1 MIKIYYE
8 AIDNS
13 KMKLNNIYKESIFL
27 VILSIFIMG
36 NYDYFFKFFTQN
48 SDLTNT
54 YKDTGYYIFF
64 LIITAFVI
72 FKTLSRKELNENFF
86 SGSNLFLFIALSGLF
101 SYFLTF
107 NKFYTFRINFLI
119 IIFINL
125 IFFFITKF
133 IYKNIDKKII
143 FLSNLSIIFS
153 IYVFHPF
160 SNFWE
165 NQVNYF
171 PPALNGLYGNLKNDF
186 IGNITDPYPFFNY
199 LIKFIWSFFD
209 INTIFILNIIAIA
222 LFTWSVN
229 VFTIYLFKDSTSTLL
244 FYFFPLIFSKYLV
257 NLYQFIPGINRFSLD
272 QIQRLF
278 TYGIGTNRSFS
289 EVFEPTAFDILF
301 LPILVLVIK
310 GEVGKSLIL
319 SALIMQFHFSLLVP
333 VGFIIF
339 WILFIKKLPF
349 NKLKI
354 PFIILI
360 SSFLLMVFF
369 SETRLSSDES
379 TSELADNIMTN
390 RIISVHR
397 LVSPTLTFGIY
408 NGDTPAIELHK
419 EKIGNFSDY
428 ISFFNDETHGAG
440 KSVSVEIDR
449 IVFYLLAILLISNK
463 AIKYFY
469 YYSLSVSV
477 LSMIYIVLI
486 PESFISSL
494 IRDIVPWRI
503 TSYLSIIS
511 TVILIG
517 KIFEFIFRYS
527 LVGKLTLLSL
537 MILIPLQFLISEVNL
552 RNTSFNNYQ
561 SEYHQLPKLSQNLVP
576 FQDSKFLIPPD
587 QIYFSLHN
595 EGIAA
600 SPTRYHPYKK
610 SEIVNWFNSLEKII
624 MAYQGNNCEDLI
636 ILGNELEVDIVYI
649 PKSGSYSNPY
659 LLSCEYNNSLNFEEY
674 NLIVL
679 NN

>member
-8 AIDNS
+8 AIENS
-13 KMKLNNIYKESIFL
+13 KMKLKNIYIESIFFVL
-27 VILSIFIMG
+27 LSIFLMG

-48 SDLTNT
+48 SNLTNT
-54 YKDTGYYIFF
+54 YKNVGYYLFF

-72 FKTLSRKELNENFF
+72 FRKISKKERAENFF
-86 SGSNLFLFIALSGLF
+86 NGSNLFLSLAFSGLF
-101 SYFLTF
+101 SYFLAF
-107 NKFYTFRINFLI
+107 NRIYTFKINFLI

-125 IFFFITKF
+125 IFFYMTKF
-133 IYKNIDKKII
+133 IYKDIEKKII
-143 FLSNLSIIFS
+143 FLSNISIIFS
-153 IYVFHPF
+153 IYIFHPF

-171 PPALNGLYGNLKNDF
+171 PPALNGLYGNLENDF

-199 LIKFIWSFFD
+199 LIKFIWSLFD
-209 INTIFILNIIAIA
+209 INSIFILNILAIA
-222 LFTWSVN
+222 LFTWSIN
-229 VFTIYLFKDSTSTLL
+229 IFTIYLFKESSSTLL

-278 TYGIGTNRSFS
+278 TYGIGTVRSFS
-289 EVFEPTAFDILF
+289 EAFEPTAFDILF
-301 LPILVLVIK
+301 LPILVLLIK
-310 GEVGKSLIL
+310 GEVRKSLIL
-319 SALIMQFHFSLLVP
+319 SALIMQFHFSFLVP

-339 WILFIKKLPF
+339 WIFFIKKLPF

-354 PFIILI
+354 PLIIFM

-390 RIISVHR
+390 RVISVHR

-419 EKIGNFSDY
+419 QKIGNFSDY

-440 KSVSVEIDR
+440 KSVSLEIDR
-449 IVFYLLAILLISNK
+449 IVFYLLSILLIRNK
-463 AIKYFY
+463 TIKYFY
-469 YYSLSVSV
+469 YYSLSLSV
-477 LSMIYIVLI
+477 LAMMFIILI
-486 PESFISSL
+486 PESFISSI

-511 TVILIG
+511 TVILVG
-517 KIFEFIFRYS
+517 KMFEFIFRYS
-527 LVGKLTLLSL
+527 LVGKLTLFFL
-537 MILIPLQFLISEVNL
+537 MILIPIQFLISEVNL
-552 RNTSFNNYQ
+552 RNTSFDTYR
-561 SEYHQLPKLSQNLVP
+561 SKYHQVPKLSKNLVP

-610 SEIVNWFNSLEKII
+610 SEIVNWFNSLEKIS
-624 MAYQGNNCEDLI
+624 MAYQSDSCEDLI
-636 ILGNELEVDIVYI
+636 TLGNELGVDIVYI
-649 PKSGSYSNPY
+649 PKSGNYSNPY
-659 LLSCEYNNSLNFEEY
+659 LLSCEYDNYLNFDDY
-674 NLIVL
+674 DLVVL

>member
-1 MIKIYYE
+1 
-8 AIDNS
+8 
-13 KMKLNNIYKESIFL
+13 
-27 VILSIFIMG
+27 
-36 NYDYFFKFFTQN
+36 
-48 SDLTNT
+48 
-54 YKDTGYYIFF
+54 
-64 LIITAFVI
+64 
-72 FKTLSRKELNENFF
+72 
-86 SGSNLFLFIALSGLF
+86 
-101 SYFLTF
+101 
-107 NKFYTFRINFLI
+107 
-119 IIFINL
+119 
-125 IFFFITKF
+125 
-133 IYKNIDKKII
+133 
-143 FLSNLSIIFS
+143 
-153 IYVFHPF
+153 
-160 SNFWE
+160 
-165 NQVNYF
+165 
-171 PPALNGLYGNLKNDF
+171 
-186 IGNITDPYPFFNY
+186 
-199 LIKFIWSFFD
+199 
-209 INTIFILNIIAIA
+209 
-222 LFTWSVN
+222 
-229 VFTIYLFKDSTSTLL
+229 
-244 FYFFPLIFSKYLV
+244 
-257 NLYQFIPGINRFSLD
+257 
-272 QIQRLF
+272 
-278 TYGIGTNRSFS
+278 
-289 EVFEPTAFDILF
+289 
-301 LPILVLVIK
+301 
-310 GEVGKSLIL
+310 
-319 SALIMQFHFSLLVP
+319 MQFHFSLSSSRIHY
-333 VGFIIF
+333 FCF
-339 WILFIKKLPF
+339 FIKKLPF

-354 PFIILI
+354 PFIIFM

-419 EKIGNFSDY
+419 EKSGNFSDY

-477 LSMIYIVLI
+477 LAMIYIVLI

-527 LVGKLTLLSL
+527 LVGKLTLLFL

-552 RNTSFNNYQ
+552 RNTSFNNYR
-561 SEYHQLPKLSQNLVP
+561 SKYHQVPKLSKNLVP

-610 SEIVNWFNSLEKII
+610 SEIVNWFNSLEKIS
-624 MAYQGNNCEDLI
+624 MAYQSDSCEDLI
-636 ILGNELEVDIVYI
+636 TLGNELGVDIVYI
-649 PKSGSYSNPY
+649 PKSGNYSNPY
-659 LLSCEYNNSLNFEEY
+659 LLSCEYENSLYFEEY